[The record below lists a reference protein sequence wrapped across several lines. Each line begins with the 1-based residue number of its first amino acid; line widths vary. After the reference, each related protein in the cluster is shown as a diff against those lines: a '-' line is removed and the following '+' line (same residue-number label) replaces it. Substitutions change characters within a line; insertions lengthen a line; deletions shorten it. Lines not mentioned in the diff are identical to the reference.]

1 MRRAGVADGRSA
13 ASLYSGMDDRGGDA
27 PIRVRLRGGTVELV
41 SADGVRRL
49 GGRRALALAAVAL
62 LGPVRRERL
71 AGLMWPDAEGP
82 AARTALRQTLR
93 RLARMGVA
101 LRGDPLALEGDATLL
116 DDDPDGAGDPFEV
129 PDEGASGELAE
140 LLAAAQERRRAAVA
154 HAADEAYRSAQAA
167 GRPHDAVAAARRWL
181 TADPRSLEAHVALL
195 RGFDAAGDA
204 GALLDAFLRLRT
216 LLARSVDAEPPDE
229 AVALA
234 RRAAAASAS
243 RDLRR
248 AAAAWAPGP
257 GLVRRAEA
265 RGRLA
270 EGAALLR
277 EAVPS
282 ARSRAERGRLR
293 IGLAWLEH
301 QAGRSDVAEIEARA
315 GLADLGDAA
324 GCGEGWFVLGS
335 IARHRDRPDEA
346 REAWRRALA
355 HAGAGPDAQRLSRAR
370 LHLNLAQVEDA
381 LGDAGAAR
389 PHYLAAQR
397 AAREDGD
404 ARSEAVAL
412 NNLAHAALAV
422 GRRREADVLIGRA
435 VTLASALD
443 DRQLDGYLA
452 DGVARVRLSFGEAE
466 TARGWAARAVE
477 IGHEVGD
484 AALRVEGLA
493 TLAEALRATGDE
505 DGARGVAAA
514 AQRLARR
521 ADYGPGLVR
530 ARDAAAPG
538 VTPASRRTG
547 QAGSGR
553 EDDHGEGA

>member
-1 MRRAGVADGRSA
+1 
-13 ASLYSGMDDRGGDA
+13 MDDRGGEA
-27 PIRVRLRGGTVELV
+27 AIRVRLRGGTVELWN
-41 SADGVRRL
+41 ADGVRRL

-71 AGLMWPDAEGP
+71 AGLMWPDADGP
-82 AARTALRQTLR
+82 AARAALRQTLL
-93 RLARMGVA
+93 RLGRTGVA
-101 LRGDPLALEGDATLL
+101 LRGDPLALEVGATLL
-116 DDDPDGAGDPFEV
+116 DDEPDGAGDPFEV

-154 HAADEAYRSAQAA
+154 RAADEAYRVARAA

-181 TADPRSLEAHVALL
+181 TADPRSLEAHMALL
-195 RGFDAAGDA
+195 RAFDAAGDA
-204 GALLDAFLRLRT
+204 GALLDAYGRLRT

-234 RRAAAASAS
+234 RRAAVASAS

-248 AAAAWAPGP
+248 AATSAAPGP
-257 GLVRRAEA
+257 DVVRRAETE
-265 RGRLA
+265 GRLA

-301 QAGRSDVAEIEARA
+301 QAGRSDVAEVEARA
-315 GLADLGDAA
+315 GLADLGDAV

-335 IARHRDRPDEA
+335 IARHRGRPDEA

-355 HAGAGPDAQRLSRAR
+355 HAGARSDARGISRAR

-381 LGDAGAAR
+381 LGDVEAAR

-404 ARSEAVAL
+404 ARSEAVVL
-412 NNLAHAALAV
+412 NNLAHAALAA
-422 GRRREADVLIGRA
+422 GGPGEAGVLIGRA
-435 VTLASALD
+435 VTLATGLE

-452 DGVARVRLSFGEAE
+452 DGVARVRLAEGEAE
-466 TARGWAARAVE
+466 AARGWAARAVE
-477 IGHEVGD
+477 IGREVGD

-505 DGARGVAAA
+505 DGSRTMAAA
-514 AQRLARR
+514 AERLARR
-521 ADYGPGLVR
+521 AGYEPGLARLRGVAAR
-530 ARDAAAPG
+530 A
-538 VTPASRRTG
+538 VTPASRRIP
-547 QAGSGR
+547 QAGPGR
-553 EDDHGEGA
+553 EDDHGEGPEVP